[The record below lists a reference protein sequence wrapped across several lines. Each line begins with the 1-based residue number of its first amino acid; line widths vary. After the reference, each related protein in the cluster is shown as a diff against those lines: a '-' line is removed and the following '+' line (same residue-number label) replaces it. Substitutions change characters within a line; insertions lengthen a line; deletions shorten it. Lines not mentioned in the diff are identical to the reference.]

1 MKLKLRQGRRVGRT
15 LYEQTGPE
23 PSEDDPII
31 GLVDNP
37 ELAATIVAAVNA
49 LHDRE
54 TGGYDPRTEVEA
66 HAGGDVE
73 QLIAA
78 WEHDQVRRIK
88 YAEHRVRLARQAEA
102 NKWARRLQE
111 ELEARDAERNELA
124 KLKR

>member
-1 MKLKLRQGRRVGRT
+1 MKLRQGRSVGRT
-15 LYEQTGPE
+15 LYHQQGPE

-31 GLVDNP
+31 GMVDTP

-49 LHDRE
+49 QHDRE
-54 TGGYDPRTEVEA
+54 NGGSGPPTDANAQWGGHPEA
-66 HAGGDVE
+66 
-73 QLIAA
+73 LIAA
-78 WEHDQVRRIK
+78 WEHDQQRRTK
-88 YAEHRVRLARQAEA
+88 YTEHRVRLARQDEA

>member
-1 MKLKLRQGRRVGRT
+1 MKLRQGRRVGRT
-15 LYEQTGPE
+15 LYHQQGPE

-37 ELAATIVAAVNA
+37 ELAATIVVAVNM

-54 TGGYDPRTEVEA
+54 TGGYDPRTEVNAHWGDDREA
-66 HAGGDVE
+66 
-73 QLIAA
+73 LIAA
-78 WEHDQVRRIK
+78 WEHDQQRRIRHTG
-88 YAEHRVRLARQAEA
+88 HRVTLARQDEA